1 MRISQQGSI
10 ILAIFLIIFSIYS
23 CTTTSTRIKA
33 AALTISNDSMARD
46 VNSLILNQEVNIHG
60 VENTTDGKT
69 NTELTISIINP
80 QNLPADTSEQN
91 QICEQVASLFKHA
104 LKDRSAYDVL
114 KVMLVRR
121 VSDGT
126 VTKSVHYGRSFKSEE
141 LNTHTYVVTIGDQL
155 DSSTS
160 RAFGKTTFSKSDP
173 KIISVF
179 SYYNTAPDNPIA
191 FKLYKDTDTAHLLLT
206 TRSVGQTVAGNFTL
220 VNKLSVADI
229 YKVPQMSSGDYRIE
243 YVVAN
248 NVVGSRR
255 FKLL

>member
-1 MRISQQGSI
+1 MRISQPPHTIFAI
-10 ILAIFLIIFSIYS
+10 IIIIFSLNS
-23 CTTTSTRIKA
+23 CTTTTTRIKA

-104 LKDRSAYDVL
+104 LKDRAAYDVL
-114 KVMLVRR
+114 KVLLVHR
-121 VSDGT
+121 VTDGS
-126 VTKSVHYGRSFKSEE
+126 VTKSFHYGRSFKSGE
-141 LNTHTYVVTIGDQL
+141 LNTYTYVVTLGNQL

-160 RAFGKTTFSKSDP
+160 RAFGKTIFSKSDAT
-173 KIISVF
+173 IISVF
-179 SYYNTAPDNPIA
+179 TYYNTTPDNPIA

-206 TRSVGQTVAGNFTL
+206 TRSVGKTVAGNVKL
-220 VNKLSVADI
+220 VNKLTVADI